1 MFKAFI
7 CSGLSKRKLIPWL
20 KVILR
25 NQTILETFYNN
36 WSYVVKSG
44 FDDAFRA
51 IERLSMYVFDLPVDV
66 AVKQFKDMNEAF

>member
-1 MFKAFI
+1 MT
-7 CSGLSKRKLIPWL
+7 CYM
-20 KVILR
+20 
-25 NQTILETFYNN
+25 TFT
-36 WSYVVKSG
+36 G